1 MCLVRLRRGC
11 RRCRRA
17 AALPAAAIHTCLPC
31 RSLPL
36 LLQHTLDEMDV
47 ALATADAE
55 RAQKTA
61 KLAAAGEKARRLQ
74 RMLEEVR
81 QQLGSGQGGVV
92 GCSVHR
98 SGYDAILA
106 AHCAVAGQAGA
117 AAAAAA
123 RRCQHISASCL
134 PYEPTWPAATKWL
147 LVTYQSLFAYQ
158 SNNPQVHAS
167 LAREREAREVAY
179 KEKALIEIELEA
191 KQRLAYAMREV
202 RALCRWLWLHA
213 GGCCAGRCVSWCDE
227 GTSADEISIAAQSSV
242 GTKGRIATNKVT
254 SRPA

>member
-1 MCLVRLRRGC
+1 M
-11 RRCRRA
+11 
-17 AALPAAAIHTCLPC
+17 
-31 RSLPL
+31 
-36 LLQHTLDEMDV
+36 

-117 AAAAAA
+117 VVAAAA
-123 RRCQHISASCL
+123 RRCQHISAKL
-134 PYEPTWPAATKWL
+134 FTTEPGLAATKPNTPPQPGL
-147 LVTYQSLFAYQ
+147 LQPNGYCCSPTHHYFSHQ
-158 SNNPQVHAS
+158 SNAPQVHAS

-213 GGCCAGRCVSWCDE
+213 GGCCAGHCVSRCGE
-227 GTSADEISIAAQSSV
+227 GTSADEISIAVQSSV
-242 GTKGRIATNKVT
+242 GTKGQIATNKVT